1 MPTTKQLSII
11 KNKIEEEKK
20 RLKNIE
26 SSLKKN
32 IVLGIDLSKRCP
44 GIAVLDTESSKLIYN
59 DQYPE
64 NENEDFYSRMLEL
77 KYWIED
83 LINIFKPSI
92 IMLEAPFISFGATRG
107 NDIILKMHGFITHFC
122 RSMGVEMFSIL
133 PSSAR
138 KFLNIKPNTKEN
150 AFEWIKQ
157 KFPELGFNDFE
168 KQNDKADSIIVALN
182 VFNPCKKRLLVIPTK
197 KEKKTKEKK

>member
-1 MPTTKQLSII
+1 MPTTRQLNII
-11 KNKIEEEKK
+11 KSKIEEEKK

-44 GIAVLDTESSKLIYN
+44 GIAVLETDSNKLIYN

-64 NENEDFYSRMLEL
+64 NENEDFYLRMLEL

-92 IMLEAPFISFGATRG
+92 IMLEAPFISFGAARG
-107 NDIILKMHGFITHFC
+107 NDLILKMHGYIMHFC
-122 RSMGVEMFSIL
+122 KSMGVEIYSIL
-133 PSSAR
+133 PASAR

-157 KFPELGFNDFE
+157 KFPELGFNDFA
-168 KQNDKADSIIVALN
+168 KQNDRADSIIVALN
-182 VFNPCKKRLLVIPTK
+182 VFNKDKKQQLIVAK
-197 KEKKTKEKK
+197 KKKKGSTT